1 MTGEN
6 YSRKLGQQEKKD
18 VLIRGVDREAYDELL
33 GLAKRLNTN
42 LGTLASDAFRLF
54 VSLVEDQGT
63 VVLIPLEVARKT
75 GSRLVPKFV
84 RKFKPIL
91 IRHVSYVKLS
101 RRDLEECESPLIL
114 TNIDELVFGD
124 DVTEELFD
132 KKILKIIRCNRV
144 VVPSSIRKFV
154 VLSKTLYVGEVIV
167 KNGEKS

>member
-1 MTGEN
+1 
-6 YSRKLGQQEKKD
+6 
-18 VLIRGVDREAYDELL
+18 
-33 GLAKRLNTN
+33 
-42 LGTLASDAFRLF
+42 
-54 VSLVEDQGT
+54 
-63 VVLIPLEVARKT
+63 
-75 GSRLVPKFV
+75 
-84 RKFKPIL
+84 
-91 IRHVSYVKLS
+91 
-101 RRDLEECESPLIL
+101 IL